1 MKEWIE
7 TLYDFTKWVNE
18 IIKNQMS
25 KEIVFGNSESQQATV
40 LTNTF
45 QFIPRQQSYSANFPQ
60 KPQISGSQTAIV
72 VGPEG
77 EEIFTDNQGNGYN
90 SLMFDDA
97 THQELFHM
105 HAERDMETL
114 VKHDQR
120 NHIKNASLQAVKNDY
135 ANFAIR
141 CRDENACAR
150 GSR

>member
-1 MKEWIE
+1 MK
-7 TLYDFTKWVNE
+7 
-18 IIKNQMS
+18 
-25 KEIVFGNSESQQATV
+25 GG
-40 LTNTF
+40 
-45 QFIPRQQSYSANFPQ
+45 SYRANFPQ
-60 KPQISGSQTAIV
+60 KPQISGPQTAIV